1 MKLWRSWAEVWSSLK
16 RTGLADIAQA
26 SYGFAVK
33 PKLNSASLRRRFSR
47 CTKALPLRPT
57 LGNVRRW
64 SGAVSDLDGFTEF
77 ATSRVGRRN
86 TLTRRQPSHA
96 TLICHGSFCE

>member
-1 MKLWRSWAEVWSSLK
+1 MKLWRSSAEVWSSLK

-33 PKLNSASLRRRFSR
+33 PKLKSASLRRRFSR
-47 CTKALPLRPT
+47 CKKALSLRPT

-64 SGAVSDLDGFTEF
+64 SGAVSGLDVFTEL
-77 ATSRVGRRN
+77 ATNRVGQRN
-86 TLTRRQPSHA
+86 TLNRRQPLHA
-96 TLICHGSFCE
+96 TLICHGNF